1 LLLAVQLQRLVSQMS
16 FPDVVDADGREIQL
30 GGVIGKGGEGTV
42 YGIASSGELVA
53 KIYHNAL
60 SADRAAKIQLM
71 SSFSNGVVKQVSAW
85 PIGLLFSR
93 SSRAPIGLLMPK
105 IENAKDIHK
114 LYSPK
119 SRLTEFKRADWRFLV
134 RACANTARSFGAI
147 HNTGCI
153 IGDINEGSVLVAVDA
168 TVRLIDCDSYQV
180 IAQGKRYPCEV
191 GVETFTPPELQGTNL
206 REVVRT
212 ANHDNF
218 GLAIMMFLLLFMGR
232 HPFAG
237 RFLGRGDMP
246 IPKAISELRFAYSA
260 MRADVQMDKPP
271 HTPPLSIVGDD
282 VAFLF
287 ERAFAKQMVQG
298 GRPAPDEWVQALVK
312 LEKGLKQCG
321 ANAAHWHRNDAACP
335 WCPMETAT
343 GVELFPF
350 VSLSGG
356 VTPLDLTA
364 LWRQIESL
372 QSPGPAPEIQIA
384 RPPPNAEAVSVAS
397 SFRRAN
403 ILAFGLAL
411 MVGAIG
417 VFGGL
422 KAPAPF
428 FFLTAALISFFGA
441 RRWLDKSSDVYKFRD
456 AELKARETW
465 QRAQQQWA
473 ERTGSR
479 MFDEKKQEVLCLK
492 AAVDHFPVLRTSK
505 LDQLRNSVKQ
515 AQFSRFLDTFEID
528 KAKLDGIGDGRKRTL
543 QSYGIETAADLL
555 GAAVESV
562 PGFGHKLCGVL
573 YAWRDSLAARFVF
586 DPATGIDRRDI
597 DKIEHEMLMEQRKLE
612 QAVRAGYGE
621 LRQLHARTLNARTQ
635 LRGPVEAACAQYLQA
650 DANYKAVSG

>member
-1 LLLAVQLQRLVSQMS
+1 MPLPR
-16 FPDVVDADGREIQL
+16 VVDTAGREILL
-30 GGVIGKGGEGTV
+30 GSVIGKGGEGIV
-42 YGIASSGELVA
+42 YGIASSDEFVA
-53 KIYHNAL
+53 KVYHKPL
-60 SADRAAKIQLM
+60 SADRAAKIQIM
-71 SSFSNGVVKQVSAW
+71 SSFSSGAVKQVSAW
-85 PIGLLFSR
+85 PIGLLLTR
-93 SSRAPIGLLMPK
+93 SDRTPVGLLMPK
-105 IENAKDIHK
+105 VDNAKDIHK

-119 SRLTEFKRADWRFLV
+119 SRLAEFQRADWRFLV
-134 RACANTARSFGAI
+134 RACANTARAFGAI

-153 IGDINEGSVLVAVDA
+153 IGDINEGSVLVANDA

-212 ANHDNF
+212 TNHDNF
-218 GLAIMMFLLLFMGR
+218 GLAVMVFLLLFMGR

-237 RFLGRGDMP
+237 RYLGRGDMP

-271 HTPPLSIVGDD
+271 HTPSLSIVGDD
-282 VAFLF
+282 LAFLF
-287 ERAFAKQMVQG
+287 ERAFAKQMVKG
-298 GRPAPDEWVQALVK
+298 GRPEPNEWVQALVS
-312 LEKGLKQCG
+312 LEKSLRRCS
-321 ANAAHWHRNDAACP
+321 ANASHWHHKDTSCP
-335 WCPMETAT
+335 WCPMEAAT

-350 VSLSGG
+350 VSLETG
-356 VTPLDLTA
+356 TTALDLTS

-372 QSPGPAPEIQIA
+372 SSPGPAPDIHVP
-384 RPPPNAEAVSVAS
+384 RPAPSSEAISVAS

-411 MVGAIG
+411 AIGAVG

-422 KAPAPF
+422 GAPAP
-428 FFLTAALISFFGA
+428 LLLLIAALLSFFGA

-456 AELKARETW
+456 AEAAAKETW
-465 QRAQQQWA
+465 TRAQQQWA
-473 ERTGSR
+473 ERAGSR
-479 MFDEKKQEVLCLK
+479 AFDEKKQELLRVK
-492 AAVDHFPVLRTSK
+492 AAIDYLPRLRISK
-505 LDQLRNSVKQ
+505 LDQLRKSVKQ
-515 AQFSRFLDTFEID
+515 LQLSRFLDNFEID

-555 GAAVESV
+555 GPKVESV
-562 PGFGHKLCGVL
+562 PGFGPKLCGVL
-573 YAWRDSLAARFVF
+573 YAWRQSLETRFVF
-586 DPATGIDRRDI
+586 NPATGVDRRDI
-597 DKIEHEMLMEQRKLE
+597 DKIEHEIALECRKLE
-612 QAVRAGYGE
+612 QAVRTGYEE

-635 LRGPVEAACAQYLQA
+635 MRELVEAAYAGYLQA